1 MARATY
7 GSIIINLKG
16 SIGGTTFQENA
27 SGKIVRC
34 RPRITRKQS
43 PKQNNRNIL
52 TAIVVSL
59 WHSLTTTQQAL
70 WAAFAAAHTKDNYYG
85 ETKTLTGFNWFTSI
99 NSYRNLCGKTH
110 LYEPPAYSLPTA
122 VPAFTFR
129 VTGNGVFIDFDSQ
142 FSAAE
147 SNLFIYSTPII
158 PDYSTKTRR
167 KYYYTYFTD
176 SATVQ
181 SIDFTS
187 EWETAHGMK
196 FPGVTDI
203 FNFHINIM
211 VFRVNDNNGLV
222 TVGTFANDMLSSYE
236 QGIGQM
242 IIENNFIVY

>member
-7 GSIIINLKG
+7 GSIITNLKG
-16 SIGGTTFQENA
+16 SIGGTTFQKNA

-34 RPRITRKQS
+34 RPRITRKHS

-59 WHSLTTTQQAL
+59 WHSLTTTQQAR

-85 ETKTLTGFNWFTSI
+85 ETKTITGFNWFTSI
-99 NSYRNLCGKTH
+99 NSYRNLCGKAH
-110 LYEPPAYSLPTA
+110 LDEPPAYTTPAA
-122 VPAFTFR
+122 VPSFTFR
-129 VTGNGVFIDFDSQ
+129 VTGKGLFIDFDAA
-142 FSAAE
+142 FTAAE
-147 SNLFIYSTPII
+147 SNLFIFSSPII

-176 SATVQ
+176 SAAVQ
-181 SIDFTS
+181 SIDFTT
-187 EWETAHGMK
+187 EWETAHGMQ
-196 FPGVTDI
+196 FPAYNGT

-211 VFRVNDNNGLV
+211 VFRVNDTSGLV
-222 TVGTFANDMLSSYE
+222 TVGTFANDMLNSYE

-242 IIENNFIVY
+242 IIQNNFIVS